1 MRNDQAKANPTQSD
15 AKERAQS
22 IIEGYHEGN
31 TMEDRLLRKELII
44 SMLICIVS
52 SDWWTAMM
60 HDQRMNII
68 HHVVQVDDTM
78 DALDVVYG
86 QS

>member
-1 MRNDQAKANPTQSD
+1 MRNTQAKANPTQSD

-31 TMEDRLLRKELII
+31 TMEDRLLRKDLII
-44 SMLICIVS
+44 SMLICIIS
-52 SDWWTAMM
+52 SDWYTAMM

-68 HHVVQVDDTM
+68 HHVVQVDDTL

>member
-1 MRNDQAKANPTQSD
+1 MPSTKAKTPQSD

-22 IIEGYHEGN
+22 ILEGYHEGN
-31 TMEDRLLRKELII
+31 NMEDRLLRKDLII

-78 DALDVVYG
+78 DALDVYFNG
-86 QS
+86 